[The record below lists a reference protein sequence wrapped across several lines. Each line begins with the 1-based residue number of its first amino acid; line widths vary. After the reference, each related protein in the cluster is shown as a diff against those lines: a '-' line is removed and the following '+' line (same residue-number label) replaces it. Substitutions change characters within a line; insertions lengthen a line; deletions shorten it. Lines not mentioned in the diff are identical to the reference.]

1 MFPGS
6 GMISG
11 ESYQMR
17 KAPVMNL
24 KFKAEQKP
32 ERRSGIRKRRCYLW
46 LLLLPVGIVLFA
58 ASCGGNPSASLEHC
72 TPAVP
77 AGDPGPVISVLCYN
91 IQSRPVLDDA
101 AGKNPRIGR
110 KLAQYDFA
118 GIQEL
123 FASPGKVFEAADSS
137 IGGGYFGKRRHWFK
151 IVNSGLAVFSKHRI
165 IHAEAEYF
173 EDEGSLEN
181 RLGLKGVLMV
191 RCEVNGAPLDFYTTH
206 LAAGTEAVSGKSRRK
221 ELQQIIAFIRRHSP
235 EENAVILCGDF
246 NLSEKALGVL
256 SEYGL
261 GNCASE
267 LGAGK
272 KNAIDHIYFRSGEKL
287 RLRAESWGFPNE
299 DFQFPNGKALSDHA
313 PIVAVFRLDGE

>member
-137 IGGGYFGKRRHWFK
+137 IGGGVFRKAATLVQDRQFGACR
-151 IVNSGLAVFSKHRI
+151 VF
-165 IHAEAEYF
+165 EA
-173 EDEGSLEN
+173 
-181 RLGLKGVLMV
+181 
-191 RCEVNGAPLDFYTTH
+191 
-206 LAAGTEAVSGKSRRK
+206 
-221 ELQQIIAFIRRHSP
+221 
-235 EENAVILCGDF
+235 
-246 NLSEKALGVL
+246 
-256 SEYGL
+256 
-261 GNCASE
+261 
-267 LGAGK
+267 
-272 KNAIDHIYFRSGEKL
+272 
-287 RLRAESWGFPNE
+287 
-299 DFQFPNGKALSDHA
+299 SDH
-313 PIVAVFRLDGE
+313 PR